1 LPITWASA
9 SRALGCI
16 HSEALPGTHDE
27 EQSERGAAIIPTM
40 YDARERTELAQ
51 ELAGAF
57 LEGPWNVDEVAER
70 GSGCLDRW
78 PGWMY
83 ALALRVVA
91 VHRTPP
97 TDRRGELIALI
108 EGFLSEYSAR
118 AEDSEP
124 PRMIGLLAYEGTLR
138 HERRRWAHSWPVAEI
153 DSVDGLAELL
163 ELSDGQLAWLA
174 DVRGLERTV
183 TEPKLRNY
191 RYRSMPRTGGLPRV
205 IEVPKARLKEIQRW
219 LLHEILDH
227 IPPHD
232 AAHGFTRGR
241 SVVSHAR
248 LHSGQPAVL
257 RLDLKDFFASI
268 TAARVFGIYRTVGY
282 PPAVAHVLTGLS
294 TNAVP
299 LALWA
304 AISGVA
310 DPRLIQPHFWLGRQL
325 ATPHLPQGAP
335 TSPALANLA
344 AFRLDRRLTG
354 LAGAAG
360 LGYSRYADDLTFSG
374 STGRRGRDRQ
384 FEELVGRI
392 AREEGFSL
400 NEGKSTLH
408 TAGGRQSVCGIV
420 VNVRP
425 NVARAEYDRLKA
437 ILHNSAHRGPESQNR
452 TAVADFEAHL
462 RGRIAWVAS
471 LNPGRGERL
480 RRRFAEIDWGH
491 PPGTGGADN

>member
-1 LPITWASA
+1 MS
-9 SRALGCI
+9 
-16 HSEALPGTHDE
+16 
-27 EQSERGAAIIPTM
+27 TM
-40 YDARERTELAQ
+40 YDARQRSELAH
-51 ELAGAF
+51 ELAEAF
-57 LEGPWNVDEVAER
+57 LQGPWNADGVAER

-78 PGWMY
+78 PGWMNS
-83 ALALRVVA
+83 LALRVVA
-91 VHRTPP
+91 VHRSPP
-97 TDRRGELIALI
+97 AGQPGDLIAVI
-108 EGFLSEYSAR
+108 EGFLSEHPAR
-118 AEDSEP
+118 AGDFEP
-124 PRMIGLLAYEGTLR
+124 PRIIRLLAHEPALR
-138 HERRRWAHSWPVAEI
+138 HERRRLDHTWPVAEI
-153 DSVDGLAELL
+153 DSVTKLAELL

-183 TEPKLRNY
+183 SEPKLRNY
-191 RYRSMPRTGGLPRV
+191 RYRTMPRRGGLPRV

-248 LHSGQPAVL
+248 LHTGQPAVL

-268 TAARVFGIYRTVGY
+268 TAARVFGIYRVVGY
-282 PPAVAHVLTGLS
+282 APPVAYALTGLS
-294 TNAVP
+294 TNTVP
-299 LALWA
+299 GALWA
-304 AISGVA
+304 AMSGVA
-310 DPRLIQPHFWLGRQL
+310 DPRLIQAHFWLGRQL

-354 LAGAAG
+354 LARAAG

-374 STGRRGRDRQ
+374 PSRPRGRDRE

-400 NEGKSTLH
+400 NEGKSALS

-420 VNVRP
+420 VNVHP
-425 NVARAEYDRLKA
+425 NVVRAEYDRLKA
-437 ILHNSAHRGPESQNR
+437 ILHNSARRGPESQNR

-471 LNPGRGERL
+471 LNPGRGESL

-491 PPGTGGADN
+491 PPDTGGSDN